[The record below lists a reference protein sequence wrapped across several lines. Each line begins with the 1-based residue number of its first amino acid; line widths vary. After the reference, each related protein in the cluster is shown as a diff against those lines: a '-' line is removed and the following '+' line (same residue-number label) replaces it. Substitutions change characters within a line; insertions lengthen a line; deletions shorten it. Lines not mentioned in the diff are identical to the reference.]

1 MERKE
6 HPISEPEFTMKDLRE
21 TVLSECSPCLCLT
34 VDSQPTLTL
43 HRTEGQF
50 GMVDVSPVNSE
61 KMDALFRSVASPA
74 QAQQLKSKGC
84 AELIYDFETTKFGQP
99 AFGRFRVEAKAVNR
113 KVVSLKFHRLP
124 LSDQPI

>member
-1 MERKE
+1 MEEKE
-6 HPISEPEFTMKDLRE
+6 HHMSEPEFTVKDLLE

-34 VDSQPTLTL
+34 VDRQSTLTL

-50 GMVDVSPVNSE
+50 GMVDVAPVNSE
-61 KMDALFRSVASPA
+61 RMDALFRSVASAA

-99 AFGRFRVEAKAVNR
+99 AFGRFRVEAKAVSGN
-113 KVVSLKFHRLP
+113 VMSLKFHRLP
-124 LSDQPI
+124 VSDQPI